1 MTNDKKRIHVNDRG
15 FGKAGP
21 DVITPDEASPIAP
34 GVAAVR
40 HDDASGPS
48 ADGADPSVQPAAED
62 GALTPEQMLAEVAA
76 ERDSYLDSL
85 MRLQAEFDN
94 YRRRSQRELSEARGR
109 SRASLIGEFLPVF
122 DNLSR
127 ALDAAEHHEE
137 GKVLSGVRLTH
148 NVFADL
154 LRKEGVAQVD
164 PIGAPFDPLL
174 HEAVASLP
182 SDEEEGLVIQVIEP
196 GYTVGETVLRP
207 ARVAVSAGPAV
218 APEAEE

>member
-1 MTNDKKRIHVNDRG
+1 MTHEKKRININGRWSDS
-15 FGKAGP
+15 ASAAAAAA
-21 DVITPDEASPIAP
+21 DEAATPLGGAP
-34 GVAAVR
+34 PEDFAPESAA
-40 HDDASGPS
+40 DP
-48 ADGADPSVQPAAED
+48 ADPSLQQAGGEVV
-62 GALTPEQMLAEVAA
+62 LTAEQMLADIAA
-76 ERDSYLDSL
+76 ERDGYLDSL

-94 YRRRSQRELSEARGR
+94 YRRRSQRELNEARGR

-122 DNLSR
+122 DNLTR

-154 LRKEGVAQVD
+154 LRKEGVTELD

-174 HEAVASLP
+174 HEAIASIP
-182 SDEEEGLVIQVIEP
+182 SDEEEGVVIQVLER
-196 GYTVGETVLRP
+196 GYAVGDTVLRP
-207 ARVAVSAGPAV
+207 ARVAVSAGPGA